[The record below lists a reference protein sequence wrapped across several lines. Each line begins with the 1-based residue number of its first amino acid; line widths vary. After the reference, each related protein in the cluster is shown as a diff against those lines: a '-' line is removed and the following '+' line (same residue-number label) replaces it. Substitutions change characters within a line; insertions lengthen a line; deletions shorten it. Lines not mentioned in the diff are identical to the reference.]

1 MPTLLKTAFS
11 LVMMSGG
18 FLVIADAEPP
28 SRLPEDKKPAEKAV
42 AAPLEGGY
50 TIVSGEKDGK
60 PIPEAELKG
69 SVLRITADKIVG
81 TDKDRKEFFAA
92 TYTLDTKKEPWVIRM
107 KSTAPKE
114 AEAVGLVKKDG
125 DTVTLVYA
133 LPGAEA
139 PKEFK
144 TKDRQHLFVLKRTKV
159 EKPNP

>member
-1 MPTLLKTAFS
+1 MPTLVKAAFS

-18 FLVIADAEPP
+18 FLVITDAKPP
-28 SRLPEDKKPAEKAV
+28 SRPADDKKPAEKSA

-60 PIPEAELKG
+60 AIPEAELKG
-69 SVLRITADKIVG
+69 SVVRITADKIVG
-81 TDKDRKEFFAA
+81 TDKDKKEFFAA

-125 DTVTLVYA
+125 DAVMLIYS

-144 TKDRQHLFVLKRTKV
+144 TKARQHLFVLKRTNT
-159 EKPNP
+159 EKPSP